1 MEIPKKLQG
10 GVMMIQKS
18 LNSIRR
24 WWEEAG
30 GGWGGVSGQGAGR
43 GRWDR

>member
-1 MEIPKKLQG
+1 MEVPKKLQG

-24 WWEEAG
+24 WWEEV

-43 GRWDR
+43 GRWDG